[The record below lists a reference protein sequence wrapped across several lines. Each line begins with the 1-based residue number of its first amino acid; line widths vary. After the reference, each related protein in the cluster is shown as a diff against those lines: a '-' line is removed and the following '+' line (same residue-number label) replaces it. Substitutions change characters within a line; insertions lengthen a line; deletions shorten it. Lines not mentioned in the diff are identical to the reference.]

1 MINYIFYLPLIEKFE
16 TLRIQKYKKCFLPT
30 EPWNSNFDNSRPWKR
45 NFDTWG
51 PRKSNFEMTEM
62 TGNWQSRWILNFL
75 TGVSFFRLLM
85 LIMFFAENNFFSFGL
100 ILLSSVS
107 GVFGDSVKLTWP
119 LPICH
124 LLLKFLFWNC
134 KSFKSRPFAL
144 EFPLKTICSYKK
156 PNKGKIFICAE
167 SCFISLNKC

>member
-1 MINYIFYLPLIEKFE
+1 MINYIFYLPSIEKFE

-30 EPWNSNFDNSRPWKR
+30 EPWNSNFDNS
-45 NFDTWG
+45 G
-51 PRKSNFEMTEM
+51 PRKSNFEKTEM

-85 LIMFFAENNFFSFGL
+85 LIMFFAENNFFNFGL

-107 GVFGDSVKLTWP
+107 GVFGDSIKLTWP

-134 KSFKSRPFAL
+134 KSFKSRPFAM

-156 PNKGKIFICAE
+156 PTKGKIFICAE
-167 SCFISLNKC
+167 CLSLNKY